1 MKKLVRSEKGRFLI
15 GLVLV
20 AMAALVL
27 TFFSAFAIWR
37 VDLTGNR
44 VMTPDPAALEI
55 IESVSEPVTLT
66 FVVDDESDDIWV
78 SELTRRY
85 AEASRFMTWKMVSS
99 SSATLN
105 NLTAQ
110 TGSSIESGSVIVES
124 DKRWAIVTLDDLYSY
139 EYDQMSYYTTGSLR
153 YTRADFTAQNALAN
167 AILYVTRDD
176 MPVVYALTG
185 HGEAQAGTMLTT
197 LCRQNA
203 VDLHTF
209 DLSEAQAIPDDAAAV
224 VIYAP
229 SAGYDETAAALIED
243 YLARGGCVLLMSDY
257 ESDLGALEDV
267 SAQFGMALK
276 GGLVLDG
283 DDDHVYSS
291 DYRYYLLP
299 DVAETG
305 CTQEGTL
312 VLMPVACALEKNDVQ
327 RSSLS
332 VEELLS
338 TSELAYRK
346 INTDQVATLEQ
357 EESDETGRFVL
368 GLAAQEGDSLF
379 VWLGSTSM
387 LSEDA
392 DTVTGGGNSA
402 FILGLLDAMMTRPEG
417 VSIEA
422 DSMLTSSLK
431 APSIPALALVMILPL
446 ALLIAGFIAVRRARR
461 V

>member
-267 SAQFGMALK
+267 AAQFGMALK

>member
-85 AEASRFMTWKMVSS
+85 AEASRFMTWKTVSS

-203 VDLHTF
+203 VDLRTF

-267 SAQFGMALK
+267 AAQFGMALK

-402 FILGLLDAMMTRPEG
+402 FILGVLDAMMTRPEG